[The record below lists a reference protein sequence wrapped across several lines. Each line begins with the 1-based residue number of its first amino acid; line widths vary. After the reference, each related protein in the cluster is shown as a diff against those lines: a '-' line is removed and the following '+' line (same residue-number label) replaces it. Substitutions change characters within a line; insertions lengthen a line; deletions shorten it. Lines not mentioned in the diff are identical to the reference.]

1 MIGTL
6 FSAKQLVRRIQNQLI
21 KTLDKAVNRELEKGT
36 YNNETNGVSSMLHK
50 SANFF
55 LKIKNGWGSQK
66 KSHPFRLLKR
76 RLY

>member
-21 KTLDKAVNRELEKGT
+21 KTLDKAVNRKLESSGT
-36 YNNETNGVSSMLHK
+36 HDKETTTFFIMLHK

-55 LKIKNGWGSQK
+55 K
-66 KSHPFRLLKR
+66 KF
-76 RLY
+76 

>member
-21 KTLDKAVNRELEKGT
+21 KTFDKAVNRKLEQGT
-36 YNNETNGVSSMLHK
+36 YNNETNGISSMLHK

-55 LKIKNGWGSQK
+55 LLFK
-66 KSHPFRLLKR
+66 KKWVTFKR
-76 RLY
+76 STRFI